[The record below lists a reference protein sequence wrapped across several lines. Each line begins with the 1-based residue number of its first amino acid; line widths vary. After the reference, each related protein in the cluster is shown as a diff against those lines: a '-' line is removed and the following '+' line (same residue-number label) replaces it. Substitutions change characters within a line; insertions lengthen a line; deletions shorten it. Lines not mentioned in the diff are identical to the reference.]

1 MGSKFNYKREAEGD
15 SIARGESDGKQNR
28 EQRERERGFEIWN
41 EWTQAKKCQQ
51 PPETRNKKTVSFLD
65 PPKGA

>member
-28 EQRERERGFEIWN
+28 EQREREREALKFGMSGHRPRNASSHQKLEI
-41 EWTQAKKCQQ
+41 KKQYL
-51 PPETRNKKTVSFLD
+51 S
-65 PPKGA
+65 